1 MSRVA
6 QSALKK
12 YGKNQGPN
20 SLSQKEKDALILE
33 YAPIVKMIAHK
44 IASRLPPSILIDD
57 LISSGVL
64 GLMDA
69 LEKWDPNRETKLKTY
84 AEFRIRG
91 AILDELRAQDW
102 VPRSIRDKSKL
113 VDRTLKR
120 MEAQL
125 DRSPTDE
132 EMAEA
137 LNMSLQ
143 DYHDILLEIRPV
155 SVLSIDEAA
164 LNENE
169 KKSLLNLLEAAKI
182 NSPLFQLNFK
192 TVKKTMAVAIEEL
205 PEKMR
210 FILSLYYY
218 EDLNFREI
226 AEIMAVTESRVSQLH
241 AAAVL
246 RLRNRVAAELELTDL
261 EIS

>member
-1 MSRVA
+1 MSRT
-6 QSALKK
+6 SAVLKK
-12 YGKNQGPN
+12 YGKVQGPN
-20 SLSQKEKDALILE
+20 NLSQVEKDNLILE

-44 IASRLPPSILIDD
+44 IASRLPPSILLDD
-57 LISSGVL
+57 LISAGVL

-102 VPRSIRDKSKL
+102 VPRSIRDKAKL
-113 VDRTLKR
+113 VDRAMKKL
-120 MEAQL
+120 EVEL
-125 DRSPTDE
+125 DRMPTDE
-132 EMAEA
+132 ELAA
-137 LNMSLQ
+137 YLQ
-143 DYHDILLEIRPV
+143 MPVEEFHEVMLEIRPV

-164 LNENE
+164 LSSNE

-192 TVKKTMAVAIEEL
+192 AVKKAMGEAIEEL

-226 AEIMAVTESRVSQLH
+226 AEVMNVTESRISQLH

-246 RLRNRVAAELELTDL
+246 KLRTRVSSSLEVTDL
-261 EIS
+261 DIA

>member
-1 MSRVA
+1 
-6 QSALKK
+6 
-12 YGKNQGPN
+12 
-20 SLSQKEKDALILE
+20 
-33 YAPIVKMIAHK
+33 MIAHK
-44 IASRLPPSILIDD
+44 IASRLPPSIQIDD
-57 LISSGVL
+57 LISAGVL

-102 VPRSIRDKSKL
+102 VPRSIRDKAKL
-113 VDRTLKR
+113 VERAIKKLEVD
-120 MEAQL
+120 L
-125 DRSPTDE
+125 DRIPTDE
-132 EMAEA
+132 EIAA
-137 LNMSLQ
+137 FLQ
-143 DYHDILLEIRPV
+143 IPLEEFHDIMLEIRPV
-155 SVLSIDEAA
+155 SLLSIDEAA
-164 LNENE
+164 LNDNE

-192 TVKKTMAVAIEEL
+192 AVKKTISEAIEEL

-226 AEIMAVTESRVSQLH
+226 AEIMQVTESRVSQVH

-246 RLRNRVAAELELTDL
+246 RLRARVAASLEVTDL
-261 EIS
+261 EIA

>member
-1 MSRVA
+1 MSRTQA
-6 QSALKK
+6 ALKK

-20 SLSQKEKDALILE
+20 SLSQSEKDSLILE
-33 YAPIVKMIAHK
+33 YAPVVKMIAQK
-44 IASRLPPSILIDD
+44 IASRLPPSIHIDD

-102 VPRSIRDKSKL
+102 VPRSIRDKAKL
-113 VDRTLKR
+113 VERTIKKL
-120 MEAQL
+120 EVEL
-125 DRSPTDE
+125 DRMPTDE
-132 EMAEA
+132 EIA
-137 LNMSLQ
+137 LTLQ
-143 DYHDILLEIRPV
+143 MPIEEFHEVLLEIRPV

-164 LNENE
+164 LNDNE

-192 TVKKTMAVAIEEL
+192 AVKKTMSEAIEEL

-226 AEIMAVTESRVSQLH
+226 AEIMEVTESRVSQLH

-246 RLRNRVAAELELTDL
+246 RLRARVAANLEITDL
-261 EIS
+261 DIS

>member
-1 MSRVA
+1 MSKASV
-6 QSALKK
+6 ALKK
-12 YGKNQGPN
+12 YSKNQGPN
-20 SLSQKEKDALILE
+20 NLSQKEKDDLIME

-44 IASRLPPSILIDD
+44 IASRLPPSIQIDD
-57 LISSGVL
+57 LISAGVL

-102 VPRSIRDKSKL
+102 VPRSIRDKAKL
-113 VDRTLKR
+113 VERAIKKLEVD
-120 MEAQL
+120 L
-125 DRSPTDE
+125 DRIPTDE
-132 EMAEA
+132 EIAA
-137 LNMSLQ
+137 FLQ
-143 DYHDILLEIRPV
+143 IPLEEFHDIMLEIRPV
-155 SVLSIDEAA
+155 SLLSIDEAA
-164 LNENE
+164 LNDNE

-192 TVKKTMAVAIEEL
+192 AVKKTISEAIEEL

-226 AEIMAVTESRVSQLH
+226 AEIMQVTESRVSQVH

-246 RLRNRVAAELELTDL
+246 RLRARVAASLEVTDL
-261 EIS
+261 EIA

>member
-1 MSRVA
+1 MSKT
-6 QSALKK
+6 SLALKK
-12 YGKNQGPN
+12 YGRNQGPN
-20 SLSQKEKDALILE
+20 NLSQKEKDDLILE

-44 IASRLPPSILIDD
+44 IASRLPPSIQLDD
-57 LISSGVL
+57 LISAGVL

-69 LEKWDPNRETKLKTY
+69 IEKWDPNRETKLKTY

-102 VPRSIRDKSKL
+102 IPRSVRDKAKL
-113 VDRTLKR
+113 VERAIKKL
-120 MEAQL
+120 EIEL
-125 DRSPTDE
+125 DRMPTDE
-132 EMAEA
+132 EVASF
-137 LNMSLQ
+137 LNMPIEEF
-143 DYHDILLEIRPV
+143 HEIMLEIRPV
-155 SVLSIDEAA
+155 SVLSIDEAV

-192 TVKKTMAVAIEEL
+192 AVKKTMSEAIEEL

-226 AEIMAVTESRVSQLH
+226 AEIMQVTESRVSQIH

-246 RLRNRVAAELELTDL
+246 RLRARVAASLEVNDL
-261 EIS
+261 EIA

>member
-1 MSRVA
+1 MSKT
-6 QSALKK
+6 SLALKK
-12 YGKNQGPN
+12 YGRNQGPN
-20 SLSQKEKDALILE
+20 NLSQKEKDDLILE

-44 IASRLPPSILIDD
+44 IASRLPPSIQLDD
-57 LISSGVL
+57 LISAGVL

-69 LEKWDPNRETKLKTY
+69 IEKWDPNRETKLKTY

-102 VPRSIRDKSKL
+102 IPRSVRDKAKL
-113 VDRTLKR
+113 VERAIKKL
-120 MEAQL
+120 EIEL
-125 DRSPTDE
+125 DRMPTDE
-132 EMAEA
+132 EVASF
-137 LNMSLQ
+137 LNMPIEEF
-143 DYHDILLEIRPV
+143 HEIMLEIRPV
-155 SVLSIDEAA
+155 SVLSIDEAV

-192 TVKKTMAVAIEEL
+192 AVKKTMSEAIEEL

-226 AEIMAVTESRVSQLH
+226 AEIMQVTESRVSQIH

-246 RLRNRVAAELELTDL
+246 RLRARGAASLEVNDL
-261 EIS
+261 EIA

>member
-1 MSRVA
+1 MSRTSA
-6 QSALKK
+6 ALKK

-20 SLSQKEKDALILE
+20 NLSQEEKDNLILE
-33 YAPIVKMIAHK
+33 YAPVVKMIANK
-44 IASRLPPSILIDD
+44 IASRLPPSIQLDD
-57 LISSGVL
+57 LISAGIL

-69 LEKWDPNRETKLKTY
+69 LEKWDPSRETKLKTY

-91 AILDELRAQDW
+91 AMLDELRAQDW
-102 VPRSIRDKSKL
+102 IPRSVRDKAKL
-113 VDRTLKR
+113 VERAIKKL
-120 MEAQL
+120 EADL
-125 DRSPTDE
+125 ERIPTDE
-132 EMAEA
+132 EIAAFMQ
-137 LNMSLQ
+137 MSLEEF
-143 DYHDILLEIRPV
+143 HKIMLEIRPV

-164 LNENE
+164 LNDNE

-192 TVKKTMAVAIEEL
+192 AVKKIIAESIEEL

-210 FILSLYYY
+210 FVLSLYYY

-226 AEIMAVTESRVSQLH
+226 AEIMQVTESRVSQLH

-246 RLRNRVAAELELTDL
+246 RLRARVSECLEVTDL
-261 EIS
+261 EIA

>member
-1 MSRVA
+1 MSKTQA
-6 QSALKK
+6 ALKK
-12 YGKNQGPN
+12 YVKNAGPN
-20 SLSQKEKDALILE
+20 TLSQAEKDSLIVE
-33 YAPIVKMIAHK
+33 YAPVVKMIAQK
-44 IASRLPPSILIDD
+44 IASRLPPSIQIDD
-57 LISSGVL
+57 LISAGVL

-113 VDRTLKR
+113 VERTIKR
-120 MEAQL
+120 LEVELNRM
-125 DRSPTDE
+125 PTDE
-132 EMAEA
+132 EIAFN
-137 LNMSLQ
+137 LNMPLEEFQ
-143 DYHDILLEIRPV
+143 GIMLEIRPV

-164 LNENE
+164 LNDSE
-169 KKSLLNLLEAAKI
+169 KKSLLNLLEAAKV

-192 TVKKTMAVAIEEL
+192 TVKKTMAQAIEEL

-226 AEIMAVTESRVSQLH
+226 GEIMEVTESRVSQLH

-246 RLRNRVAAELELTDL
+246 RLRTRISSHLEINDL

>member
-1 MSRVA
+1 MSRA
-6 QSALKK
+6 QSAIKK
-12 YGKNQGPN
+12 YNKNQGPN
-20 SLSQKEKDALILE
+20 TLSAKEKDSLIIE
-33 YAPIVKMIAHK
+33 YAPVVKMIAHK
-44 IASRLPPSILIDD
+44 IASRLPPSILLDD
-57 LISSGVL
+57 LISAGVL

-102 VPRSIRDKSKL
+102 VPRSIRDKAKL
-113 VDRTLKR
+113 VERTIKKLEVK
-120 MEAQL
+120 L
-125 DRSPTDE
+125 DRMPSDE
-132 EMAEA
+132 EIAGE
-137 LNMSLQ
+137 LQ
-143 DYHDILLEIRPV
+143 MPLEEFHDILLEIRPV

-164 LNENE
+164 LNDSE
-169 KKSLLNLLEAAKI
+169 KKSLLNLLEATKI

-192 TVKKTMAVAIEEL
+192 TVKKTMAEAIEEL

-226 AEIMAVTESRVSQLH
+226 AEIMSVTESRVSQLH

-246 RLRNRVAAELELTDL
+246 RLRARVSANL
-261 EIS
+261 EINDLDIS

>member
-1 MSRVA
+1 MTKTS
-6 QSALKK
+6 SAIRK
-12 YGKNQGPN
+12 YCRNLGPN
-20 SLSQKEKDALILE
+20 NLSLREKENLILE

-44 IASRLPPSILIDD
+44 IASRLPASIQLDD
-57 LISSGVL
+57 LISAGVL

-102 VPRSIRDKSKL
+102 VPRSIRDKAKL
-113 VDRTLKR
+113 VERAIKR
-120 MEAQL
+120 LEVDL
-125 DRSPTDE
+125 DRMPTDE
-132 EMAEA
+132 EIA
-137 LNMSLQ
+137 SFLQ
-143 DYHDILLEIRPV
+143 LPLEEFHEIMLEIRPV
-155 SVLSIDEAA
+155 SVLSIDESE
-164 LNENE
+164 LNDNE

-192 TVKKTMAVAIEEL
+192 AVKKTMAEAIEEL

-226 AEIMAVTESRVSQLH
+226 SEIMQVTESRVSQLH

-246 RLRNRVAAELELTDL
+246 RLRARVSANLEVTDL
-261 EIS
+261 EIA